1 MTSNVVFEQP
11 ASPLDELKLKGF
23 KAYKITEPVNY
34 SPTSSRRDFYKIVL
48 VTGQMTICH
57 GEECTSLDGAFLFL
71 GNPLVPNSAVHHS
84 AKNSGYACLFTD
96 AFLGGRKH
104 SAALQQSPLFRAG
117 GPPIILLD
125 GEQVAF
131 MTALFQQLLSVHDGD
146 YPHKDEAIKTC
157 LTLLIHEAL
166 RIQSSPKGPPQK
178 NAAGRITRLFL
189 ELLER
194 QFPIESPDHPLR
206 LRTAQGFAS
215 SLAVHV
221 NYLNRAVKEVTGK
234 PTSVHIAERLVTE
247 AKALLQH
254 TTWSIAD
261 IAGGLGFE
269 YPTYFNN
276 YFKRVTGLI
285 PTSFRAPKV

>member
-1 MTSNVVFEQP
+1 MTSNAAFEQP
-11 ASPLDELKLKGF
+11 AFPLDELKLKGF
-23 KAYKITEPVNY
+23 KAYKITEPVNS

-57 GEECTSLDGAFLFL
+57 GEESTSLDGTFLFL

-84 AKNSGYACLFTD
+84 AKNNGYACLFTD
-96 AFLGGRKH
+96 AFLAGRKH
-104 SAALQQSPLFRAG
+104 SAGLQQSPLFRVG
-117 GPPIILLD
+117 GPPIVLLD
-125 GEQVAF
+125 GEQAAF
-131 MTALFQQLLSVHDGD
+131 MTVLFQQILSVHDGG
-146 YPHKDEAIKTC
+146 YAHKDELIKTY
-157 LTLLIHEAL
+157 LVLLIHEVL
-166 RIQSSPKGPPQK
+166 RMQSSPKGLPQK
-178 NAAGRITRLFL
+178 NAAGRITQLFL
-189 ELLER
+189 ELLEK

-221 NYLNRAVKEVTGK
+221 NYLNRSVKEVTGK
-234 PTSVHIAERLVTE
+234 PTSVHIAERLVLE

-285 PTSFRAPKV
+285 PTSFRVRKV